1 MKLEQGQKYGAQL
14 SLGVLERMAGNETVA
29 AKFLEVGFTQVVI
42 TGSGATRQAI
52 GVWPHATREV
62 ELPSQVK
69 SVSKT

>member
-1 MKLEQGQKYGAQL
+1 
-14 SLGVLERMAGNETVA
+14 MAGNETVA